1 MGEADDRIPLA
12 RPTVGDIEHAAAVRV
27 LESGRLVL
35 GPENLRFEATLAAA
49 AGRRH
54 AVCVSS
60 GTAALELSLWALGL
74 DAGPGQT
81 PGLAPA
87 SAPAPSPGPGE
98 VAEVLVPAGGFPAA
112 AHAVLRLGARPV
124 LVDLAPDT
132 WTMDLDAARAAIT
145 SRTRALV
152 SIDTLGLVPE
162 AAPLEALCRDAGITL
177 VADAACSLGG
187 RDSHGCPGGGYGALA
202 IYSFHPRKV
211 ITTGE
216 GGAILC
222 DDDGLAE
229 AVRSLRHL
237 GQIAP
242 GQFTRPGTNAR
253 LPEIAAAI
261 GSAQMTRLGAM
272 LRERRLLVEGYRERL
287 ARLRAAGKLT
297 WQDAPPGAEPAHQT
311 FAVLVAEHPRLPS
324 RDQVRAYLADAGIE
338 SQVAIYAL
346 HRLDSVRPALHAGAP
361 AAFPVA
367 EAVARCGLALPLYVG
382 MRSAQL
388 DRVCDTLAEV
398 LA

>member
-1 MGEADDRIPLA
+1 MGSEDDDRIPLA
-12 RPTVGDIEHAAAVRV
+12 RPAMGDPEHAAAARV

-60 GTAALELSLWALGL
+60 GTTALELSLWALGL
-74 DAGPGQT
+74 ADASPRQ
-81 PGLAPA
+81 A
-87 SAPAPSPGPGE
+87 SAEPP
-98 VAEVLVPAGGFPAA
+98 EVLVPAGGFPAA
-112 AHAVLRLGARPV
+112 AHAALRAGARPV
-124 LVDLAPDT
+124 LVDIAPGT
-132 WTMDLDAARAAIT
+132 WTMDLDAARAALT
-145 SRTRALV
+145 PRTRALV
-152 SIDTLGLVPE
+152 SIDTLGLVAE
-162 AAPLEALCRDAGITL
+162 AEPLEALCRDAGVALI
-177 VADAACSLGG
+177 ADAACSLGG
-187 RDSHGCPGGGYGALA
+187 RDSQGRPGGGYGALA

-222 DDDGLAE
+222 DDDGLAG
-229 AVRSLRHL
+229 AVRTLRHL
-237 GQIAP
+237 GQSAP
-242 GQFTRPGTNAR
+242 GQFALPGTNAR

-287 ARLRAAGKLT
+287 GRLRAAGKLT
-297 WQDAPPGAEPAHQT
+297 WQEAPPGAAPAHQT
-311 FAVLVAEHPRLPS
+311 FAVLLAEHLRLPS

-338 SQVAIYAL
+338 SQIAIYAL
-346 HRLDSVRPALHAGAP
+346 HGLDSVRPALPAGAT
-361 AAFPVA
+361 FPVA

>member
-1 MGEADDRIPLA
+1 MGSEDDDRIPLA
-12 RPTVGDIEHAAAVRV
+12 RPAVGDLEHAAVARV
-27 LESGRLVL
+27 LASGRLVL

-60 GTAALELSLWALGL
+60 GTTALELSLWALGPR
-74 DAGPGQT
+74 DAAAGAHHT
-81 PGLAPA
+81 PAEAP
-87 SAPAPSPGPGE
+87 
-98 VAEVLVPAGGFPAA
+98 EVLVPAGGFPAA

-124 LVDLAPDT
+124 LVDIAPGT

-145 SRTRALV
+145 PRTRALV

-162 AAPLEALCRDAGITL
+162 AEPLEALCRDAGITL
-177 VADAACSLGG
+177 IADAACSLGG
-187 RDSHGCPGGGYGALA
+187 RDSQGRPGGGYGALA

-222 DDDGLAE
+222 DDDDLAG
-229 AVRSLRHL
+229 AIRALRHL
-237 GQIAP
+237 GQSAP
-242 GQFTRPGTNAR
+242 GQFALPGTNAR
-253 LPEIAAAI
+253 MPELAAAL

-272 LRERRLLVEGYRERL
+272 LRERRLLVDGYRERL
-287 ARLRAAGKLT
+287 ARLHAAGKLT
-297 WQDAPPGAEPAHQT
+297 WQEAPPGAEPAHQT
-311 FAVLVAEHPRLPS
+311 CAVLLAEHPRLPS

-338 SQVAIYAL
+338 SQIAIYAL
-346 HRLDSVRPALHAGAP
+346 HRLDSVRPALPPSAPAG

-367 EAVARCGLALPLYVG
+367 ETVARCGLALPLYIG

>member
-1 MGEADDRIPLA
+1 MDSEDDDRIPLA
-12 RPTVGDIEHAAAVRV
+12 RPAVGDIEHAAVARV

-60 GTAALELSLWALGL
+60 GTTALELSLWALGL
-74 DAGPGQT
+74 EQANAPAGP
-81 PGLAPA
+81 P
-87 SAPAPSPGPGE
+87 
-98 VAEVLVPAGGFPAA
+98 EVLVPAGGFPAA
-112 AHAVLRLGARPV
+112 AHAALRVGARPV
-124 LVDLAPDT
+124 LVDIAPGT

-145 SRTRALV
+145 PRTRALI
-152 SIDTLGLVPE
+152 SIDTLGLVAE
-162 AAPLEALCRDAGITL
+162 AAPLEALCHDAGIAL
-177 VADAACSLGG
+177 IADAACSLGG
-187 RDSHGCPGGGYGALA
+187 RDSLGRPGGGYGALA

-216 GGAILC
+216 GGAVLC
-222 DDDGLAE
+222 DDDGLAG
-229 AVRSLRHL
+229 AVRTLRHL
-237 GQIAP
+237 GQSAP
-242 GQFTRPGTNAR
+242 GQFALPGTNAR
-253 LPEIAAAI
+253 MPELAAAL
-261 GSAQMTRLGAM
+261 GSAQMTRLNAM

-297 WQDAPPGAEPAHQT
+297 WQEAPPGAEPAHQT
-311 FAVLVAEHPRLPS
+311 FAVLIAEHPRLPS

-338 SQVAIYAL
+338 SQIAIYAL
-346 HRLDSVRPALHAGAP
+346 HWLDSVRPALAAGTP
-361 AAFPVA
+361 GAAFPVA
-367 EAVARCGLALPLYVG
+367 ETVARSGLALPLYIG

>member
-1 MGEADDRIPLA
+1 MGSEADDRIPLA
-12 RPTVGDIEHAAAVRV
+12 RPAVGDLEHAATVRV

-60 GTAALELSLWALGL
+60 GTTALELSLWALGL
-74 DAGPGQT
+74 DAAAQAGDAAAQAGDAAT
-81 PGLAPA
+81 HAGDA
-87 SAPAPSPGPGE
+87 
-98 VAEVLVPAGGFPAA
+98 AEVLVPAGGFPAA

-124 LVDLAPDT
+124 LVDLAPGT

-145 SRTRALV
+145 PRTRALV

-162 AAPLEALCRDAGITL
+162 AAPLEALCREAGIAL

-187 RDSHGCPGGGYGALA
+187 RDSQGRPGGGYGALA

-216 GGAILC
+216 GGAVLC
-222 DDDGLAE
+222 DDDRLAE
-229 AVRSLRHL
+229 AVRCLRHL
-237 GQIAP
+237 GQVAP

-253 LPEIAAAI
+253 MPELAAAI

-287 ARLRAAGKLT
+287 ARLRAAGKLS

-311 FAVLVAEHPRLPS
+311 FAVLLAEHPRLPS

-346 HRLDSVRPALHAGAP
+346 HQLGSVRPALPGAG

-367 EAVARCGLALPLYVG
+367 ESVARCGLALPLYIG

>member
-1 MGEADDRIPLA
+1 MDSEDDDRIPLA
-12 RPTVGDIEHAAAVRV
+12 RPAVGDIEHAAVARV

-74 DAGPGQT
+74 ERAHAPAGP
-81 PGLAPA
+81 P
-87 SAPAPSPGPGE
+87 
-98 VAEVLVPAGGFPAA
+98 EVLVPAGGFPAA
-112 AHAVLRLGARPV
+112 AHAALRVGARPV
-124 LVDLAPDT
+124 LVDIEPGT

-145 SRTRALV
+145 GRTRALV
-152 SIDTLGLVPE
+152 SIDTLGLVAE
-162 AAPLEALCRDAGITL
+162 AAPLEALCRDAGVALI
-177 VADAACSLGG
+177 ADAACSLGG
-187 RDSHGCPGGGYGALA
+187 RDSQGRPGGGYGALA

-216 GGAILC
+216 GGAVLC
-222 DDDGLAE
+222 DDDGLAG
-229 AVRSLRHL
+229 AVRTLRHL
-237 GQIAP
+237 GQSAP
-242 GQFTRPGTNAR
+242 GRFALPGTNAR
-253 LPEIAAAI
+253 LPELAAAL

-287 ARLRAAGKLT
+287 ARLHAAGKLT
-297 WQDAPPGAEPAHQT
+297 WQEAPPGAEPAHQT
-311 FAVLVAEHPRLPS
+311 FAVLLAEHPRLPS

-338 SQVAIYAL
+338 SQIAIYAL
-346 HRLDSVRPALHAGAP
+346 HWLDSVRPAGTP
-361 AAFPVA
+361 GAAFPVA
-367 EAVARCGLALPLYVG
+367 ESVARAGLALPLYIG